1 MEVFNLLAKLTLDSN
16 EYESGLNK
24 SKLSAINLG
33 NAFSKIGKIGAVAL
47 GAATTAVVG
56 LTKAAIDGYGDFEQ
70 LAGGI
75 ETLYTGID
83 GNTRAVEEMMQNAS
97 QAWKTAGMS
106 ANEYM
111 ETAIESS
118 AAMIKAVGG
127 DTERAAEL
135 TNKAIIDMSD
145 NVNKMGTT
153 MEAVQNA
160 YRGFSRGNFMMLDN
174 LALGF
179 AGTKQGM
186 EELLETAE
194 RYARQNGEIRDFS
207 IDSYADIV
215 DAIHIVQTEMGITG
229 TTAREAGTTIQGSV
243 NAMKAAWSNLVT
255 SLANGNAD
263 VVDTTWDLVYAI
275 VGDGTE
281 NNLGVLGNVIP
292 AVKTALKSIS
302 KVVREAAPIIANELP
317 DLMKDILPAL
327 VSAAGD
333 LVAAFIEGLPVILQ
347 AIGDAIPGIMNSI
360 FDSIES
366 ILPSSL
372 IPAFEKL
379 RETINGVIDWLSN
392 LDQSQI
398 DTIVGMAEFVAAVV
412 GVIAVLNT
420 MSSAFAAVSGAIA
433 FLTSPVGLVIA
444 AIAGLVAIGI
454 TVAKNWDDIK
464 AKFLKGGQELKQ
476 DWENMK
482 QSWSNMVSA
491 ISSKVQEL
499 GSQFR
504 QGFENV
510 KSAVRSG
517 MENVRSTIQSFIS
530 NAVTWGRDL
539 MNNFINGIREKFAAL
554 RDAVSSAASTVKSFL
569 GFSEPEKGPLSNF
582 HTYAPDM
589 MKLFAKGITDNKE
602 IVSRAIDRSF
612 NFDLPFREGDAV
624 SENSAPIVTEEPARA
639 RELVLNITELI
650 DGSVLARNQYRY
662 NLDEADRH
670 GGNLINA
677 YA

>member
-83 GNTRAVEEMMQNAS
+83 GNTRAVEAMMQNAS

-106 ANEYM
+106 ANDYM

-127 DTERAAEL
+127 NTERAAEL

-263 VVDTTWDLVYAI
+263 LSSKIDDFVKSI

-281 NNLGVLGNVIP
+281 NNLGVLGNIIP
-292 AVKTALKSIS
+292 AVKTALKGIS
-302 KVVREAAPIIANELP
+302 RVVREAAPIIAAELP
-317 DLMKDILPAL
+317 ALMADILPAL

-333 LVAAFIEGLPVILQ
+333 LVAAFIEGLPTILQ

-366 ILPSSL
+366 ILPESL
-372 IPAFEKL
+372 IPAFQQL
-379 RETINGVIDWLSN
+379 RDAINGVIDWLSN

-412 GVIAVLNT
+412 GVIAVINT
-420 MSSAFAAVSGAIA
+420 MASAFTAVSGAITILA
-433 FLTSPVGLVIA
+433 SPIGLVIA
-444 AIAGLVAIGI
+444 AITGLVIAGVA
-454 TVAKNWDDIK
+454 VAKHWDEIK
-464 AKFLKGGQELKQ
+464 AKFLQGAAELKA
-476 DWENMK
+476 DWENVK
-482 QSWSNMVSA
+482 QSWNNLVSSISNA
-491 ISSKVQEL
+491 ISNL
-499 GSQFR
+499 ATAFR
-504 QGFENV
+504 TGFENA
-510 KSAVRSG
+510 KTAVRTA
-517 MENVRSTIQSFIS
+517 MENIKSTIQNFVS

-612 NFDLPFREGDAV
+612 NFDLPSREGDAV
-624 SENSAPIVTEEPARA
+624 SENSTPVVTEEPTRA
-639 RELVLNITELI
+639 RELVVNITELI